1 MIEIEAEK
9 TGLRMKGHAGQAEKG
24 KDIVCAGATA
34 ILYALVYGL
43 DQIGELGEC
52 DLASGKAMVSAET
65 GEDGEPTPE
74 AKGMLRMAMA
84 GLELITNKYPEYAE
98 MQKNF

>member
-9 TGLRMKGHAGQAEKG
+9 TGIRMEGHAGQAEKG
-24 KDIVCAGATA
+24 QDIVCAGASA

-43 DQIGELGEC
+43 DQIGALDEC
-52 DLASGKAMVSAET
+52 DLESGKAMVSAET

-74 AKGMLRMAMA
+74 ARGMLRMAVA
-84 GLELITNKYPEYAE
+84 GLDLITTKYPDYVH
-98 MQKNF
+98 MQKFF

>member
-9 TGLRMKGHAGQAEKG
+9 TGIRMEGHAGQAETG
-24 KDIVCAGATA
+24 QDIVCAGASA

-43 DQIGELGEC
+43 DQIGALDEC
-52 DLASGKAMVSAET
+52 DLESGKAMVSAET

-74 AKGMLRMAMA
+74 ARGMLRMAVA
-84 GLELITNKYPEYAE
+84 GLDLITGKYPEYAH
-98 MQKNF
+98 MQKFF